1 MALRRKNEIK
11 QRHLMH
17 LETAA
22 KLLTLLLPKG
32 KSMEL
37 GGEVAMHKVTLLNL
51 ILLRGANYTRDI
63 ILVHSTMNHVF
74 NIGLALNTVTNT

>member
-1 MALRRKNEIK
+1 MILSNATLCILEPQQSSLLFSCRKS
-11 QRHLMH
+11 
-17 LETAA
+17 
-22 KLLTLLLPKG
+22 

-37 GGEVAMHKVTLLNL
+37 GGEVAMHRVTLLNL

-63 ILVHSTMNHVF
+63 ILVHSAMNHVF